1 MRGAIMFNRFSTL
14 FTILSV
20 TVMLGSAG
28 CGGGPEIPR
37 TVSVKGKVIYQ
48 DKPLAEALVG
58 FVSKLDNKDVLPAH
72 GTTNAEGEFT
82 LSTYIDPQH
91 EVSGATPGDFVVT
104 VTKNEQQD
112 MAKIMEEFKTNPAM
126 EFKKLIPEKYTDGKL
141 SPLSASVKSDGDNT
155 FEFKLED

>member
-1 MRGAIMFNRFSTL
+1 MFDRFSAF

-20 TVMLGSAG
+20 TMMLGSAG
-28 CGGGPEIPR
+28 CGGGPDIPK
-37 TVSVKGKVIYQ
+37 TVTVKGKIIYQ
-48 DKPLAEALVG
+48 DQPLAEALVG
-58 FVSKLDNKDVLPAH
+58 FVSKLDNKDVFPAH
-72 GTTNAEGEFT
+72 GTTDANGEFT

-91 EVSGATPGDFVVT
+91 EVSGATPGEYVVT

-126 EFKKLIPEKYTDGKL
+126 EFKKLIPEKYTDGKA
-141 SPLSASVKSDGDNT
+141 SPLSATVTADGDNT